1 MIELAERLDVGRDQP
16 DSRYTERAV
25 TGGANYLVAA
35 DKLHLLPIGEYPG
48 A

>member
-1 MIELAERLDVGRDQP
+1 MIEPAERLDVGTDEP
-16 DSRYTERAV
+16 DNRYAECAV

-35 DKLHLLPIGEYPG
+35 DKLHLLPIGEYPE